1 MKKSDTHIEKLQY
14 KQIQIRNLITAM
26 KKLEAKR
33 WEPFN
38 LYKSPLS
45 SLNIHIIQNYM
56 LDTMEHTK
64 VTYQTMYVGTYL
76 MNIGIKKWD
85 DLTNKMPSSY
95 KKKELDWKLIIF
107 VVTCIVLAANY
118 EEIEPPSIKVLL
130 EHVLSLRQASHELP
144 DVLIRTK
151 KHLSSIKKHINNMQM
166 SLWSL
171 SNFQVEIPS
180 SFSFITHLVGSDA
193 NLPSKYHK
201 KLLRNCNKTAL
212 KALKLSKFSK
222 LRPSLAATAI
232 CIYVARCI
240 IKDLEVQNAFIEYI
254 LSTMKYSKKKVEII
268 IQQLSDN
275 FS

>member
-1 MKKSDTHIEKLQY
+1 MKSDTYIEEAQY
-14 KQIQIRNLITAM
+14 KQRQIRSFITAM

-38 LYKSPLS
+38 LHKSPLS

-56 LDTMEHTK
+56 IDTMEHAK
-64 VTYQTMYVGTYL
+64 VTHQTMYVGTYL
-76 MNIGIKKWD
+76 MNIGIKNWD
-85 DLTNKMPSSY
+85 DLMNKMPSNY
-95 KKKELDWKLIIF
+95 KKKELDWKLIVF
-107 VVTCIVLAANY
+107 VVTCIALAANY
-118 EEIEPPSIKVLL
+118 EEIEPPSIRVLL
-130 EHVLSLRQASHELP
+130 EHVLSLRQVSHEPP
-144 DVLIRTK
+144 DALIKTK
-151 KHLSSIKKHINNMQM
+151 KHLSLMKKHINDMQV

-171 SNFQVEIPS
+171 SNFQVEVPS
-180 SFSFITHLVGSDA
+180 SFSFITHLVESDA
-193 NLPSKYHK
+193 NLPSKYYK

-212 KALKLSKFSK
+212 KALKLSKFLK

-240 IKDLEVQNAFIEYI
+240 IKDLEVQNAFITCI
-254 LSTMKYSKKKVEII
+254 LSIMKYSRKRVEII